1 MEWRT
6 HIARY
11 GRSAL
16 PGERWM
22 RITFLLLLALA
33 AVLRF
38 WDLPNIPYTH
48 DEISALVRIYPSLSE
63 TIQRGVIELD
73 THPPGVQVF
82 EWAWTRLF
90 SMQEPDVKLPF
101 MVMSLA
107 SLFLLYRFA
116 LAWTGAAPALLLT
129 TLMATLQYSVM
140 YGQIARPYAAGLF
153 TTALLAD
160 QLTRYLA
167 FGHRRALFG
176 IGLAALLSA
185 YTHHF
190 ALMLAALMGITG
202 LLLVKPAQRKAYLV
216 MCGAVV
222 LLYLPNVPIFFKQ
235 LGLGGLSEW
244 LVPPGADWL
253 TNYAWYVAHCSVA
266 LAGLLTLI
274 VAAAALLHLREG
286 HGRGPLLPLLLT
298 WGLVPLIVGL
308 AYSIYRAPVI
318 QYSVVLFSF
327 PYLALALISGLRS
340 LKQGASIA
348 LCALVAFAAVRTLVS
363 TRHHYELF
371 YTSKYEAIVREGQ
384 EALAAYGH
392 DGATVLIDAPDHVI
406 RFYLDL
412 WKVDPAT
419 FPYAQLGDGRAGR
432 LDTLLQ
438 AARGRMVLYGHSN
451 GARPENVAQIQQR
464 FPYLRERRDMADGQT
479 FLFADTPGDVTWYDR
494 DTVASIAP
502 GRAFGAWGVAG
513 DMPLVPDTAGHPVA
527 WDYSGRDF
535 GIDISLAFDTLGLDP
550 QDQLEVIAQVVGFDD
565 VADAAIIVDAKVAD
579 STVFYRGGD
588 MRPLLRN
595 AGSTT
600 LIATMRPA
608 DAGACKGPI
617 VLKTYVYNR
626 NKGPLHVQR
635 IDVLRRRANPVIYGL
650 LEPVPWLGRFR

>member
-1 MEWRT
+1 MDWRT

-11 GRSAL
+11 RRSAL

-22 RITFLLLLALA
+22 RNMFLALLLLA

-38 WDLPNIPYTH
+38 WDLPDLPYTH
-48 DEISALVRIYPSLSE
+48 DEISALVRIYPSLWE
-63 TIQRGVIELD
+63 TIERGVIELD

-82 EWAWTRLF
+82 EWVWTKLF

-101 MVMSLA
+101 IAMSLA

-116 LAWTGAAPALLLT
+116 LAWTGPAPALLLT
-129 TLMATLQYSVM
+129 VLMATLQYNVM

-167 FGHRRALFG
+167 FGHRKALVG
-176 IGLAALLSA
+176 IGIAALLSA

-190 ALMLAALMGITG
+190 ALMLAGLMAVTG
-202 LLLVKPAQRKAYLV
+202 LLLAKPTQRKAYLM
-216 MCGAVV
+216 MCGVVV

-244 LVPPGADWL
+244 LAPPGADWL
-253 TNYAWYVAHCSVA
+253 SHYAWYIAHCSVA
-266 LAGLLTLI
+266 LSGFLVIIITL
-274 VAAAALLHLREG
+274 AAFLHIREG
-286 HGRGPLLPLLLT
+286 HGRGPLLAVLLT

-327 PYLALALISGLRS
+327 PYVELNLFSRQCS
-340 LKQGASIA
+340 LERRATIA
-348 LCALVAFAAVRTLVS
+348 LCSLVSFTAVHTLVS
-363 TRHHYELF
+363 TRLHYALF
-371 YTSKYEAIVREGQ
+371 YTSKYETIIHEGQ
-384 EALAAYGH
+384 EAVAVFGN

-406 RFYLDL
+406 RFYLGL

-419 FPYAQLGDGRAGR
+419 FPYAQLQDGTIGR

-438 AARGRMVLYGHSN
+438 ASRGRVVLYGQSN
-451 GARPENVAQIQQR
+451 GARPENIALIQQH
-464 FPYLRERRDMADGQT
+464 FPYLRERRDLVDGQT
-479 FLFADTPGDVTWYDR
+479 FLFADTPGYITWFDR
-494 DTVASIAP
+494 DTVASVTPDHALGSWGIA
-502 GRAFGAWGVAG
+502 AEL
-513 DMPLVPDTAGHPVA
+513 PLVSDSTGRPLA

-535 GIDISLAFDTLGLDP
+535 GIDITMALDTLALDP
-550 QDQLEVIAQVVGFDD
+550 QEQLEVIAQVEGFDE
-565 VADAAIIVDAKVAD
+565 VADAAIIVDVKAGD

-588 MRPLLRN
+588 MRPLLRG
-595 AGSTT
+595 AGSTS
-600 LIATMRPA
+600 LIVAMRPV
-608 DAGACKGPI
+608 DAGTGNGPV
-617 VLKTYVYNR
+617 VLKAYVYNR
-626 NKGPLHVQR
+626 NKAPLRVKR
-635 IDVLRRRANPVIYGL
+635 IDVLRRRANPIVYGT

>member
-1 MEWRT
+1 MDWRT

-22 RITFLLLLALA
+22 CIAFLLLLALA

-38 WDLPNIPYTH
+38 WDLPNLPYTH
-48 DEISALVRIYPSLSE
+48 DEISALVRIYPSLWE
-63 TIQRGVIELD
+63 TVQRGVIELD

-167 FGHRRALFG
+167 LGHGRALLG
-176 IGLAALLSA
+176 IGIAALLSA

-190 ALMLAALMGITG
+190 ALMLAALMGATG
-202 LLLVKPAQRKAYLV
+202 LVLVKPAQRKAYLI
-216 MCGAVV
+216 MCAVVV

-244 LVPPGADWL
+244 LAPPGADWL
-253 TNYAWYVAHCSVA
+253 TNYTWYLAHCSVA
-266 LAGLLTLI
+266 FAGLLTI
-274 VAAAALLHLREG
+274 IIAVAAFLHIREG

-308 AYSIYRAPVI
+308 AYSVYRAPVI

-340 LKQGASIA
+340 LKRGATIA
-348 LCALVAFAAVRTLVS
+348 LCSLVAFTAVRTLVS
-363 TRHHYELF
+363 TRHHYTLF

-384 EALAAYGH
+384 EALATFGN
-392 DGATVLIDAPDHVI
+392 DGVAVLIDAPDHVI

-412 WKVDPAT
+412 WKIDPAT
-419 FPYAQLGDGRAGR
+419 FPYAQLSGGTAGR

-438 AARGRMVLYGHSN
+438 AARGRMVLYGQSN

-464 FPYLRERRDMADGQT
+464 FPYLHERRDMVDGQT
-479 FLFADTPGDVTWYDR
+479 FLFADTPGEITSYDR
-494 DTVASIAP
+494 DTVASITP
-502 GRAFGAWGVAG
+502 GRTFGPWAIPG
-513 DMPLVPDTAGHPVA
+513 DMPLVLDSAAHPVA
-527 WDYSGRDF
+527 WDYSGRHF
-535 GIDISLAFDTLGLDP
+535 GIDISMALDTLMLD
-550 QDQLEVIAQVVGFDD
+550 QQEQLEVIALVDGFHD
-565 VADAAIIVDAKVAD
+565 VADAAIILDVKAGD

-588 MRPLLRN
+588 MRPLLRS
-595 AGSTT
+595 AGQTS
-600 LIATMRPA
+600 LIAAMRPA
-608 DAGACKGPI
+608 DAGRGNGPV

-626 NKGPLHVQR
+626 NKGLLHIKR
-635 IDVLRRRANPVIYGL
+635 IDVLRRRANPIVYGT